1 MNDRKLLELLLS
13 THSPSGYELNIQKKL
28 IEATK
33 DIFDEVITQ
42 QNYNV
47 VHVMNPKSET
57 KILFAAHIDEIGMVI
72 NKINNDGTCR
82 LEQIGGAR
90 PYMYAGQSVKVLT
103 DSKEVPGVIGYLP
116 NMDKGIKATDLILDL
131 GASSVE
137 EAKKLVRV
145 GNPVMVDRSY
155 TYLANDFLSA
165 KALDDKLA
173 VYIFLEAIKKV
184 KGKTDL
190 GIYLATTVG
199 EETTGRGAHSAVAKV
214 NPTCAISLDVTYAAD
229 INYRENLFNDV
240 YLGKGPALTEGS
252 LMNKVIHKD
261 MINIC
266 EDLNIPYQIE
276 TAPSRTYTDTDS
288 MYTHFEG
295 VPCYLLSIPLRYMHS
310 SVEVCNLKD
319 VDMLIDLI
327 AEYILRFD
335 PKKSLNPFD
344 N

>member
-1 MNDRKLLELLLS
+1 
-13 THSPSGYELNIQKKL
+13 
-28 IEATK
+28 
-33 DIFDEVITQ
+33 
-42 QNYNV
+42 
-47 VHVMNPKSET
+47 
-57 KILFAAHIDEIGMVI
+57 
-72 NKINNDGTCR
+72 
-82 LEQIGGAR
+82 
-90 PYMYAGQSVKVLT
+90 
-103 DSKEVPGVIGYLP
+103 
-116 NMDKGIKATDLILDL
+116 MDKGIKATDLILDL

>member
-47 VHVMNPKSET
+47 VHVLNPKSET

-103 DSKEVPGVIGYLP
+103 DTKEVPSVIGYLP

-131 GASSVE
+131 GASSIE

-190 GIYLATTVG
+190 GIYL
-199 EETTGRGAHSAVAKV
+199 GRGAHSAVAKV
-214 NPTCAISLDVTYAAD
+214 NPTCAISLDVTDAAD

>member
-1 MNDRKLLELLLS
+1 M
-13 THSPSGYELNIQKKL
+13 KKL
-28 IEATK
+28 Q
-33 DIFDEVITQ
+33 DVG
-42 QNYNV
+42 
-47 VHVMNPKSET
+47 H
-57 KILFAAHIDEIGMVI
+57 ILQLQ
-72 NKINNDGTCR
+72 K
-82 LEQIGGAR
+82 
-90 PYMYAGQSVKVLT
+90 LT
-103 DSKEVPGVIGYLP
+103 L
-116 NMDKGIKATDLILDL
+116 
-131 GASSVE
+131 
-137 EAKKLVRV
+137 
-145 GNPVMVDRSY
+145 
-155 TYLANDFLSA
+155 
-165 KALDDKLA
+165 
-173 VYIFLEAIKKV
+173 
-184 KGKTDL
+184 
-190 GIYLATTVG
+190 
-199 EETTGRGAHSAVAKV
+199 
-214 NPTCAISLDVTYAAD
+214 AAD

>member
-47 VHVMNPKSET
+47 VHVLNPKSET

-103 DSKEVPGVIGYLP
+103 DTKEVPAVIGYLP

-131 GASSVE
+131 GASSIE

-288 MYTHFEG
+288 MYTYFEG

-310 SVEVCNLKD
+310 SVEVCNFND
-319 VDMLIDLI
+319 VDNLIDLV
-327 AEYILRFD
+327 AEYILQFD
-335 PKKSLNPFD
+335 PNKSFNPFEE
-344 N
+344 

>member
-1 MNDRKLLELLLS
+1 MNDRKLLEMLVS

-33 DIFDEVITQ
+33 DIFDDVITQ

-47 VHVMNPKSET
+47 IHVLNKDAET
-57 KILFAAHIDEIGMVI
+57 KILLAAHIDEIGMVI
-72 NKINNDGTCR
+72 NKINSDGTCR

-90 PYMYAGQSVKVLT
+90 PYMYSGQTVVVLT
-103 DSKEVPGVIGYLP
+103 DKGEVPGVIGYLP
-116 NMDKGIKATDLILDL
+116 YMDKGIKATDLILDL
-131 GASSVE
+131 GASNVE

-145 GNPVMVDRSY
+145 GNPVLVDRSY
-155 TYLANDFLSA
+155 NYLANDFFTA

-184 KGKTDL
+184 KGKTNI

-214 NPTCAISLDVTYAAD
+214 NPTCALSLDVTYAAD

-252 LMNKVIHKD
+252 LMNKIMHKD
-261 MINIC
+261 MIDIC
-266 EDLNIPYQIE
+266 EEKNIPYQIE

-319 VDMLIDLI
+319 VDYLIDLI
-327 AEYILRFD
+327 AEYLLRFD

-344 N
+344 L